1 MNQKT
6 LTCRIVKLGYLNP
19 KLTIY
24 VKYHLKYRS
33 QVLEV
38 FDGADSTKLDKK
50 IEAWATANNF
60 THINWVGPEWYAG
73 LQKKLGN

>member
-1 MNQKT
+1 MTQKT

-24 VKYHLKYRS
+24 VKYQLLYRN
-33 QVLEV
+33 QILEV

-50 IEAWATANNF
+50 IEAWATSNNF